1 MSTGYPLWFSCGFVI
16 VSYVHPLVLLP
27 SLVGRAGEVVVHVR
41 GLNRH
46 VSSKALLV
54 FLPSFL
60 SQVLTAKALAVILFI
75 LEIISYQ
82 IFFQLIPQNRQR
94 LVFLLLAWR
103 VAEVFHLFQRTSG
116 DGFQPLPFLIK

>member
-1 MSTGYPLWFSCGFVI
+1 MNNIRVQCSLVLFCFLIICILPSSLLCQLATHSGFSCGFVI
-16 VSYVHPLVLLP
+16 VSYVQPLVLVP

-82 IFFQLIPQNRQR
+82 IF
-94 LVFLLLAWR
+94 
-103 VAEVFHLFQRTSG
+103 SS
-116 DGFQPLPFLIK
+116 

>member
-16 VSYVHPLVLLP
+16 VSYVHPLVLVP

-54 FLPSFL
+54 FLPSFPF
-60 SQVLTAKALAVILFI
+60 QVLTAKALAVILFI
-75 LEIISYQ
+75 LELFLTKN
-82 IFFQLIPQNRQR
+82 FFSQLIPRNRQR
-94 LVFLLLAWR
+94 LV
-103 VAEVFHLFQRTSG
+103 AEVFHSFQRASG
-116 DGFQPLPFLIK
+116 EGFQPLPFLI